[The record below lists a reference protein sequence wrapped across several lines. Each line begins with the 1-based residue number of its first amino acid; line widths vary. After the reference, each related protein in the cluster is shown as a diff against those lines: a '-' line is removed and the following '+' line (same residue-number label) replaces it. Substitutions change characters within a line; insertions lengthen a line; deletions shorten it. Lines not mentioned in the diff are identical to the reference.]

1 MKVVVVEEERAP
13 LRQLHG
19 RIPRLALCRQAPPLL
34 PPSHR
39 SPALCP
45 RGGGGDKWT
54 KVATITHVLG
64 GFPLALPVTY
74 PGPLGKHRVSAG
86 SHEISSADSAAPAA
100 PGDVWA
106 RLQPVGLLRLRGHAA
121 RLDVHRD
128 LLRAARWRPAHHG
141 RLLHGR
147 AAPQRS
153 SRGAVA
159 VGQLHVR
166 RAGARRAGR
175 GVPLRCQVPADVPG
189 PVGERLHHGYLEMRF
204 NKVVRLCGTTQYI
217 VATVL
222 YTGVVIYAPAL
233 ILNQVT
239 GLSIWFSVLS
249 SGAICTFYT
258 TIGGMKAVVWTDAF
272 QVMVMLAGF
281 WAVLIQGTME
291 VGGISTAISRV
302 NNGSRINFGDFNP
315 DPRRR
320 YTFWTLTTGAT
331 LLWLSMYGVN
341 QAQVQRYL
349 ACRSETQARRALFV
363 NLVGLWV
370 IVCSA
375 GMCGLVMFALYK
387 DCDPLQAGLVT
398 AADQLMPYFVLDI
411 FENIPGVPGLFLSCA
426 YSGTLSTASTS
437 INALAAVTLEDLLK
451 PNVRVLPERK
461 LALISKGLS
470 FMYGSLCIIVAALSS
485 LLGGGVLQASFTV
498 MGVVSGPL
506 LGAFS
511 LGIFVPPSNST
522 GVLVGLAAGF
532 VASLWIS
539 VGASIYPP
547 SLADMGALP
556 TSVSA
561 CGAAAA
567 AAAATWHLRGGSA
580 NVSAAPDLHAF
591 GANLSAVPE
600 ICDAARPALADSFY
614 AMSYLYFGPLGTVV
628 TMLVGVAV
636 SYLTGPTRRE
646 DIGPGLLWSDLSWPS
661 KNKLKKA
668 KHSLASLNSED
679 LDTAPLESTGSKG
692 STPKMYFLE
701 DADDGERTGIATS
714 AGERC
719 ALGKGKVFGDVTF
732 GLLPE
737 RETNV

>member
-1 MKVVVVEEERAP
+1 MA
-13 LRQLHG
+13 G
-19 RIPRLALCRQAPPLL
+19 RGFSPWDYCVFAVMLLVSTSIGIFYAL
-34 PPSHR
+34 
-39 SPALCP
+39 
-45 RGGGGDKWT
+45 RGGGQRTTGDFFM
-54 KVATITHVLG
+54 G
-64 GFPLALPVTY
+64 GRHLSALPV
-74 PGPLGKHRVSAG
+74 GLSLSA
-86 SHEISSADSAAPAA
+86 SFMSA
-100 PGDVWA
+100 VQV
-106 RLQPVGLLRLRGHAA
+106 L
-121 RLDVHRD
+121 
-128 LLRAARWRPAHHG
+128 
-141 RLLHGR
+141 
-147 AAPQRS
+147 
-153 SRGAVA
+153 
-159 VGQLHVR
+159 
-166 RAGARRAGR
+166 
-175 GVPLRCQVPADVPG
+175 GVPGEAYRYGAKFLQMCLGQSVNVFITAYVFL
-189 PVGERLHHGYLEMRF
+189 PVFYRLGITSTYQYLEMRF

-302 NNGSRINFGDFNP
+302 NNGSRINFGDFDP

-567 AAAATWHLRGGSA
+567 AAATWHLRGGSA
-580 NVSAAPDLHAF
+580 NASTAPDLRTF

-600 ICDAARPALADSFY
+600 ICDVARPALADSFY

-668 KHSLASLNSED
+668 KHSLASLNSQD
-679 LDTAPLESTGSKG
+679 LDTAPLESNGSKG

-701 DADDGERTGIATS
+701 DADNGERTGIATS

-719 ALGKGKVFGDVTF
+719 ALGKDKVFGDVTF